1 MSRLSLGWVAHC
13 EGVSGIEWLPTR
25 IAVSAKSLSFK
36 AVLVSHVNWLPSFEN
51 SRIFLLNDGLP
62 MISLHPLISSTSPQL
77 FFTFVKSFT
86 LTLFFFLSL
95 WFKLHYPIVF
105 WKIKR
110 QKSWKKYGF
119 LRITVLWKSCT
130 KSGRIHRK
138 NGIWAQHSKTVS
150 DTVKTR

>member
-1 MSRLSLGWVAHC
+1 MAHC

-51 SRIFLLNDGLP
+51 SRIFLLNNGLP

-86 LTLFFFLSL
+86 LTLFFFYLYGLNYIIQSY
-95 WFKLHYPIVF
+95 FEKLNVR
-105 WKIKR
+105 KA
-110 QKSWKKYGF
+110 
-119 LRITVLWKSCT
+119 
-130 KSGRIHRK
+130 GR
-138 NGIWAQHSKTVS
+138 NMDS
-150 DTVKTR
+150 

>member
-1 MSRLSLGWVAHC
+1 MAHC

-36 AVLVSHVNWLPSFEN
+36 AVLVSHVNWLPSLEN

-62 MISLHPLISSTSPQL
+62 MISLHPLISNTLPQ

-86 LTLFFFLSL
+86 LTLCFFFLSL

-105 WKIKR
+105 
-110 QKSWKKYGF
+110 
-119 LRITVLWKSCT
+119 
-130 KSGRIHRK
+130 
-138 NGIWAQHSKTVS
+138 
-150 DTVKTR
+150 